1 MKVLGRSE
9 TGFIVSLSREE
20 MGALYVRSY
29 EYAGDVPP
37 GTEADILPRL
47 RPTLKFEQNAASAPC
62 MVAHLREMADD
73 LEKGL
78 AALRGAT

>member
-20 MGALYVRSY
+20 LDALYVRSY
-29 EYAGDVPP
+29 EYRGDIQLGV
-37 GTEADILPRL
+37 EVDVISRL
-47 RPTLKFEQNAASAPC
+47 RPTIKFEESAAAGSLMAS
-62 MVAHLREMADD
+62 HLREMADE

-78 AALRGAT
+78 ASLRS